1 MTLPDLTH
9 LEVRNQK
16 AARTPKKTCPKC
28 KMQVPV
34 ARQRCENCP
43 HQFISNAAPDRE
55 ARKAARKEK
64 KRLRAHHDGI
74 QAAAKLLRAA
84 ADEQAAN
91 ARDTVDFAPDL
102 ATHGSLLGWRGDHV
116 AAPTEGMMLAREA
129 SDAAPA
135 EPIVFEPAVSAAVPE
150 APASAPEAP
159 MPMDVAPDVPVALP
173 EAPAAAPEAPMQI
186 DVAPEAPA
194 PALYPPAPALEVAAS
209 RERAKYEEMQLS
221 LRQEVAMW
229 KKRSQRLSRGSCVV
243 INELA
248 LLIEGGGD
256 EPDLHEHG
264 WGSEKEVAKSGP
276 WKLDPIKNSVYKTH
290 PRKEEAIK
298 LYQDW
303 SIRVIRC
310 FLRLGYDIDIGVT
323 KQDPSARLGQKDPSN
338 GTKKRMYA
346 LFQVEGKGAAQKIE
360 TDLQAYV
367 KRLKYEGFTNKLTA
381 AGNGVHEAMN
391 TIYLVFWMKDEE
403 TPPVAPDARPRG
415 MAARASAL
423 VQSTLPVFSTDW

>member
-1 MTLPDLTH
+1 MTLQDLTH
-9 LEVRNQK
+9 VEVRNQK

-64 KRLRAHHDGI
+64 KRLRAHRDGI
-74 QAAAKLLRAA
+74 QAAAKRLRAA
-84 ADEQAAN
+84 ANERAAN
-91 ARDTVDFAPDL
+91 ARETVDFAPDL
-102 ATHGSLLGWRGDHV
+102 ATHGSSHECRGAHV
-116 AAPTEGMMLAREA
+116 AAPTEGMALAREA
-129 SDAAPA
+129 LDVAPA
-135 EPIVFEPAVSAAVPE
+135 EPTVFEPTVLAAVPE

-159 MPMDVAPDVPVALP
+159 MPMDVAP
-173 EAPAAAPEAPMQI
+173 
-186 DVAPEAPA
+186 EAPA
-194 PALYPPAPALEVAAS
+194 PPLYPPAPALEVAAA
-209 RERAKYEEMQLS
+209 RERAKYQEMQRS

-256 EPDLHEHG
+256 EPDLHEHS

-367 KRLKYEGFTNKLTA
+367 KRLKYEGFTNTLKA

-391 TIYLVFWMKDEE
+391 TIYLVFWMKDEG

-423 VQSTLPVFSTDW
+423 VQSTLAGFLK

>member
-102 ATHGSLLGWRGDHV
+102 ATHGSLLGWRGAHV

-129 SDAAPA
+129 PDAAPA
-135 EPIVFEPAVSAAVPE
+135 EPIFFEPAVSAAVPE

-194 PALYPPAPALEVAAS
+194 PALEVASA
-209 RERAKYEEMQLS
+209 RERAKYEQMQLN

-229 KKRSQRLSRGSCVV
+229 KKWSQRLTRGSCVV

-264 WGSEKEVAKSGP
+264 WGSENEVAKSGP

-367 KRLKYEGFTNKLTA
+367 KRLKYEGFTNTLKA

-415 MAARASAL
+415 MAARASAP
-423 VQSTLPVFSTDW
+423 VQSTLSGFLK

>member
-1 MTLPDLTH
+1 MTLQDLTH
-9 LEVRNQK
+9 VEVRNQK

-64 KRLRAHHDGI
+64 KRLRAHRDGI
-74 QAAAKLLRAA
+74 QAAAKRLRAA
-84 ADEQAAN
+84 ANERAAN
-91 ARDTVDFAPDL
+91 ARETVDFAPDL
-102 ATHGSLLGWRGDHV
+102 ATHGSLLGWRGAHV

-129 SDAAPA
+129 PDAAPA

-194 PALYPPAPALEVAAS
+194 PALEVASA
-209 RERAKYEEMQLS
+209 RERAKYEQMQLN

-256 EPDLHEHG
+256 EPDLHEHS

-298 LYQDW
+298 LHEDW

-367 KRLKYEGFTNKLTA
+367 KRLKYEGFTNTLKA

-423 VQSTLPVFSTDW
+423 VQSTLSGFLK

>member
-1 MTLPDLTH
+1 MTLQDLTH
-9 LEVRNQK
+9 VEVRNQK

-64 KRLRAHHDGI
+64 KRLRAHRDGI

-102 ATHGSLLGWRGDHV
+102 ATHGSLLGWRGAHV

-129 SDAAPA
+129 PDAAPA

-173 EAPAAAPEAPMQI
+173 DAPAVAPEAPMQI

-194 PALYPPAPALEVAAS
+194 PALEVASA
-209 RERAKYEEMQLS
+209 RERAKYQEMQLS

-256 EPDLHEHG
+256 EPDLHEHS

-290 PRKEEAIK
+290 PRKEEAIR

-303 SIRVIRC
+303 SIRVIQC

-323 KQDPSARLGQKDPSN
+323 KQAPFVRLGQKDPSN
-338 GTKKRMYA
+338 GTKKRMFA
-346 LFQVEGKGAAQKIE
+346 LFQVEGKGTAQKIE

-367 KRLKYEGFTNKLTA
+367 KRLKYEGFTNTLKA

-423 VQSTLPVFSTDW
+423 VQSTLSGFLK

>member
-1 MTLPDLTH
+1 MMTLSDLTH
-9 LEVRNQK
+9 GEVRTQK

-64 KRLRAHHDGI
+64 KRLRAHRDGI
-74 QAAAKLLRAA
+74 QAAAKRLRAA
-84 ADEQAAN
+84 ANKRAAN
-91 ARDTVDFAPDL
+91 ARETVDFAPDL
-102 ATHGSLLGWRGDHV
+102 ATHGSSHECRGAHV
-116 AAPTEGMMLAREA
+116 AAPTEGMALAREA
-129 SDAAPA
+129 LDVAPA
-135 EPIVFEPAVSAAVPE
+135 EPTVFEPTVLAAVPE
-150 APASAPEAP
+150 TPASAPEAP

-173 EAPAAAPEAPMQI
+173 DAPAVAPEAPMQI

-194 PALYPPAPALEVAAS
+194 PALEVASA
-209 RERAKYEEMQLS
+209 RERAKYEQMQLN

-256 EPDLHEHG
+256 EPDLHEHS

-290 PRKEEAIK
+290 PRKEEAIR

-303 SIRVIRC
+303 SIRVIQC
-310 FLRLGYDIDIGVT
+310 FLSCLLYT
-323 KQDPSARLGQKDPSN
+323 SPSPRD
-338 GTKKRMYA
+338 
-346 LFQVEGKGAAQKIE
+346 
-360 TDLQAYV
+360 
-367 KRLKYEGFTNKLTA
+367 RLKSRMPSYA
-381 AGNGVHEAMN
+381 
-391 TIYLVFWMKDEE
+391 
-403 TPPVAPDARPRG
+403 
-415 MAARASAL
+415 
-423 VQSTLPVFSTDW
+423 

>member
-1 MTLPDLTH
+1 MMTLPDLTH
-9 LEVRNQK
+9 VEARYQK

-28 KMQVPV
+28 KTQVPV

-55 ARKAARKEK
+55 ARKVARKEK
-64 KRLRAHHDGI
+64 KRLRAHRDGI
-74 QAAAKLLRAA
+74 QAAAKRLRAA
-84 ADEQAAN
+84 AEEGAAN
-91 ARDTVDFAPDL
+91 ARETIDFAPDL
-102 ATHGSLLGWRGDHV
+102 ATHGSSLGWRGAHV
-116 AAPTEGMMLAREA
+116 AAPMEGMMLARETP
-129 SDAAPA
+129 DVAPA
-135 EPIVFEPAVSAAVPE
+135 EPTVFEPAVSAAVPE
-150 APASAPEAP
+150 ALAFVPEMP
-159 MPMDVAPDVPVALP
+159 MPMNVAPDVPVAAP
-173 EAPAAAPEAPMQI
+173 EAPAIAAPEAPMQI

-194 PALYPPAPALEVAAS
+194 PALYPPAPALEVAAA
-209 RERAKYEEMQLS
+209 RERAKYEQMQLS

-229 KKRSQRLSRGSCVV
+229 KKQSQRFSRGSCVV

-303 SIRVIRC
+303 AIRVIRC

-323 KQDPSARLGQKDPSN
+323 KQDPFVRLGQKDPSN
-338 GTKKRMYA
+338 GTKKRMFA

-403 TPPVAPDARPRG
+403 MPPVAPDARPRG

-423 VQSTLPVFSTDW
+423 VQSTLSGFLK

>member
-1 MTLPDLTH
+1 MMTLQDLTH
-9 LEVRNQK
+9 VEVRNQK

-64 KRLRAHHDGI
+64 KRLRAHRDGI
-74 QAAAKLLRAA
+74 QAAAKRLRAA
-84 ADEQAAN
+84 ANERAAN
-91 ARDTVDFAPDL
+91 ARETVDFAPDL
-102 ATHGSLLGWRGDHV
+102 ATHGSSHECRGAHV
-116 AAPTEGMMLAREA
+116 AAPTEGMAALAREA
-129 SDAAPA
+129 LDVAPA
-135 EPIVFEPAVSAAVPE
+135 EPTVFEPTVLAAVPE
-150 APASAPEAP
+150 TPASAPEAP

-194 PALYPPAPALEVAAS
+194 PALEVASA
-209 RERAKYEEMQLS
+209 RERAKYEQMQLN

-290 PRKEEAIK
+290 PRKEEAIR

-303 SIRVIRC
+303 SIRVIQC

-323 KQDPSARLGQKDPSN
+323 KQAPFVRLGQKDPSN
-338 GTKKRMYA
+338 GTKKRMFA
-346 LFQVEGKGAAQKIE
+346 LFQVEGKGTAQKIE

-403 TPPVAPDARPRG
+403 PPPVAPDARPRG

-423 VQSTLPVFSTDW
+423 VQSTLAGFLK

>member
-64 KRLRAHHDGI
+64 KRLRAHRDGI

-102 ATHGSLLGWRGDHV
+102 ATHGSLLGWRGAHV

-129 SDAAPA
+129 PDAAPA
-135 EPIVFEPAVSAAVPE
+135 EPIFFEPAVSAAVPE

-194 PALYPPAPALEVAAS
+194 PALEVASA
-209 RERAKYEEMQLS
+209 RERAKYEQMQLN

-256 EPDLHEHG
+256 EPDLHEHS

-290 PRKEEAIK
+290 PRKEEAIR

-303 SIRVIRC
+303 SIRVIQC

-323 KQDPSARLGQKDPSN
+323 KQAPFVRLGQKDPSN
-338 GTKKRMYA
+338 GTKKRMFA
-346 LFQVEGKGAAQKIE
+346 LFQVEGKGTAQKIE

-367 KRLKYEGFTNKLTA
+367 KRLKYEGFTNTLKA

-423 VQSTLPVFSTDW
+423 VQSTLSGFLK

>member
-1 MTLPDLTH
+1 MTLQDLTH
-9 LEVRNQK
+9 VEVRNQK

-64 KRLRAHHDGI
+64 KRLRAHRDGI
-74 QAAAKLLRAA
+74 QAAAKRLRT
-84 ADEQAAN
+84 AAN
-91 ARDTVDFAPDL
+91 KRASNARETVDFAPDL
-102 ATHGSLLGWRGDHV
+102 ATHGSSHECRGAHV
-116 AAPTEGMMLAREA
+116 AAPTEGMALAREA
-129 SDAAPA
+129 LDVAPA
-135 EPIVFEPAVSAAVPE
+135 EPTVFEPTVLAAVPE
-150 APASAPEAP
+150 TPASAPEAP

-173 EAPAAAPEAPMQI
+173 DAPAVAPEAPMQI

-194 PALYPPAPALEVAAS
+194 PTLYPPAPALEVAAS
-209 RERAKYEEMQLS
+209 RERAKYQEMQRS

-264 WGSEKEVAKSGP
+264 WGSENEVAKSGP

-290 PRKEEAIK
+290 PRKEEAIR
-298 LYQDW
+298 LYQD
-303 SIRVIRC
+303 
-310 FLRLGYDIDIGVT
+310 
-323 KQDPSARLGQKDPSN
+323 
-338 GTKKRMYA
+338 
-346 LFQVEGKGAAQKIE
+346 
-360 TDLQAYV
+360 
-367 KRLKYEGFTNKLTA
+367 
-381 AGNGVHEAMN
+381 
-391 TIYLVFWMKDEE
+391 
-403 TPPVAPDARPRG
+403 
-415 MAARASAL
+415 
-423 VQSTLPVFSTDW
+423 

>member
-1 MTLPDLTH
+1 
-9 LEVRNQK
+9 
-16 AARTPKKTCPKC
+16 
-28 KMQVPV
+28 MQVPV

-102 ATHGSLLGWRGDHV
+102 ATHGSLLGWRGAHV

-129 SDAAPA
+129 PDAAPA

-194 PALYPPAPALEVAAS
+194 PALEVAAA
-209 RERAKYEEMQLS
+209 RERAKYQEMQRS

-243 INELA
+243 INELK
-248 LLIEGGGD
+248 LLTEGGGD

-298 LYQDW
+298 LHEDW

-323 KQDPSARLGQKDPSN
+323 KQDPIVRLGQKDPSN
-338 GTKKRMYA
+338 GTKKRMFA

-367 KRLKYEGFTNKLTA
+367 KRLKYEGFTNTLKA

-403 TPPVAPDARPRG
+403 TPPVAPNARPRG
-415 MAARASAL
+415 MAARASVL
-423 VQSTLPVFSTDW
+423 FQSTLAGFLK

>member
-1 MTLPDLTH
+1 MTTLQDLTH
-9 LEVRNQK
+9 VEVRNQK

-102 ATHGSLLGWRGDHV
+102 ATHGSLLGWRGAHV

-129 SDAAPA
+129 PDAAPA

-194 PALYPPAPALEVAAS
+194 PALEVASA
-209 RERAKYEEMQLS
+209 RERAKYEQMQLN

-229 KKRSQRLSRGSCVV
+229 KKWSQRLTRGSCVV

-264 WGSEKEVAKSGP
+264 WGSENEVAKSGP
-276 WKLDPIKNSVYKTH
+276 WKLDPIKN
-290 PRKEEAIK
+290 
-298 LYQDW
+298 
-303 SIRVIRC
+303 
-310 FLRLGYDIDIGVT
+310 
-323 KQDPSARLGQKDPSN
+323 
-338 GTKKRMYA
+338 
-346 LFQVEGKGAAQKIE
+346 
-360 TDLQAYV
+360 
-367 KRLKYEGFTNKLTA
+367 
-381 AGNGVHEAMN
+381 
-391 TIYLVFWMKDEE
+391 
-403 TPPVAPDARPRG
+403 
-415 MAARASAL
+415 
-423 VQSTLPVFSTDW
+423 

>member
-1 MTLPDLTH
+1 MMTLPDLTH
-9 LEVRNQK
+9 VEVRNRK

-28 KMQVPV
+28 KIQVPV

-102 ATHGSLLGWRGDHV
+102 ATHGSLLGWRGAHV
-116 AAPTEGMMLAREA
+116 AASTEGMMLAREA
-129 SDAAPA
+129 PDAAPA

-194 PALYPPAPALEVAAS
+194 PALEVASA
-209 RERAKYEEMQLS
+209 RERAKYEQMQLN

-256 EPDLHEHG
+256 EPDLHEHS

-290 PRKEEAIK
+290 PRKEEAIR

-303 SIRVIRC
+303 SIRVIQC

-323 KQDPSARLGQKDPSN
+323 KQAPFVRLGQKDPSN
-338 GTKKRMYA
+338 GTKKRMFA
-346 LFQVEGKGAAQKIE
+346 LFQVEGKGTAQKIE

-367 KRLKYEGFTNKLTA
+367 KRLKYEGFTNTLKA

-423 VQSTLPVFSTDW
+423 VQSTLSGFLK

>member
-1 MTLPDLTH
+1 MTLQDLTH
-9 LEVRNQK
+9 VEVRNQK

-64 KRLRAHHDGI
+64 KRLRAHRDGI
-74 QAAAKLLRAA
+74 QAAAKRLRAA
-84 ADEQAAN
+84 ANKRAAN
-91 ARDTVDFAPDL
+91 ARETVDFAPDL
-102 ATHGSLLGWRGDHV
+102 ATHGSSHECRGAHV
-116 AAPTEGMMLAREA
+116 AAPTEGMALAREA
-129 SDAAPA
+129 LDVAPA
-135 EPIVFEPAVSAAVPE
+135 EPTVFEPTVLAAVPE
-150 APASAPEAP
+150 TPASAPEAP
-159 MPMDVAPDVPVALP
+159 MPMDVAP
-173 EAPAAAPEAPMQI
+173 
-186 DVAPEAPA
+186 EAPA
-194 PALYPPAPALEVAAS
+194 PTLYLPAPALEVAAA
-209 RERAKYEEMQLS
+209 RERAKYQEMQRS

-256 EPDLHEHG
+256 EPDLHEHS

-290 PRKEEAIK
+290 PRKEEAIR

-303 SIRVIRC
+303 SIRVIQC

-323 KQDPSARLGQKDPSN
+323 KQAPFVRLGQKDPSN
-338 GTKKRMYA
+338 GTKKRMFA
-346 LFQVEGKGAAQKIE
+346 LFQVEGKGTAQKIE

-403 TPPVAPDARPRG
+403 PPPVAPDARPRG

-423 VQSTLPVFSTDW
+423 VQSTLAGFLN

>member
-1 MTLPDLTH
+1 MTLQDLTH
-9 LEVRNQK
+9 VEVRNQK

-64 KRLRAHHDGI
+64 KRLRAHRDGI
-74 QAAAKLLRAA
+74 QAAAKRLRAA
-84 ADEQAAN
+84 ANERAAN
-91 ARDTVDFAPDL
+91 ARETVDFAPDL
-102 ATHGSLLGWRGDHV
+102 ATHGSSHECRGAHV
-116 AAPTEGMMLAREA
+116 AAPTEGMAALAREA
-129 SDAAPA
+129 LDVAPA
-135 EPIVFEPAVSAAVPE
+135 EPTVFEPTVLAAVPE
-150 APASAPEAP
+150 TPASAPEAP

-194 PALYPPAPALEVAAS
+194 PALEVASA
-209 RERAKYEEMQLS
+209 RERAKYEQMQLN

-256 EPDLHEHG
+256 EPDLHEHS

-290 PRKEEAIK
+290 PRKEEAIR

-303 SIRVIRC
+303 SIRVIQC

-323 KQDPSARLGQKDPSN
+323 KQAPFVRLGQKDPSN
-338 GTKKRMYA
+338 GTKKRMFA
-346 LFQVEGKGAAQKIE
+346 LFQVEGKGTAQKIE

-367 KRLKYEGFTNKLTA
+367 KRLKYEGFTNTLKA

-423 VQSTLPVFSTDW
+423 VQSTLAGFLK

>member
-1 MTLPDLTH
+1 MMTLPDLTH
-9 LEVRNQK
+9 GEVRNQK
-16 AARTPKKTCPKC
+16 AARTPKKSCPKC
-28 KMQVPV
+28 KIQVPV
-34 ARQRCENCP
+34 ARQLCENCP

-102 ATHGSLLGWRGDHV
+102 ATHGSLLGWRGAHV

-129 SDAAPA
+129 PDAAPA
-135 EPIVFEPAVSAAVPE
+135 EPIFFEPAVSAAVPE

-194 PALYPPAPALEVAAS
+194 PALEVASA
-209 RERAKYEEMQLS
+209 RERAKYEQMQLN

-256 EPDLHEHG
+256 EPDLHEHS

-290 PRKEEAIK
+290 PRKEEAIR

-303 SIRVIRC
+303 SIRVIQC

-323 KQDPSARLGQKDPSN
+323 KQAPFVRLGQKDPSN
-338 GTKKRMYA
+338 GTKKRMFA
-346 LFQVEGKGAAQKIE
+346 LFQVEGKGTAQKIE

-367 KRLKYEGFTNKLTA
+367 KRLKYEGFTNTLKA

-423 VQSTLPVFSTDW
+423 VQSTLSGFLK

>member
-1 MTLPDLTH
+1 
-9 LEVRNQK
+9 
-16 AARTPKKTCPKC
+16 
-28 KMQVPV
+28 
-34 ARQRCENCP
+34 
-43 HQFISNAAPDRE
+43 
-55 ARKAARKEK
+55 
-64 KRLRAHHDGI
+64 
-74 QAAAKLLRAA
+74 
-84 ADEQAAN
+84 
-91 ARDTVDFAPDL
+91 
-102 ATHGSLLGWRGDHV
+102 
-116 AAPTEGMMLAREA
+116 
-129 SDAAPA
+129 
-135 EPIVFEPAVSAAVPE
+135 
-150 APASAPEAP
+150 
-159 MPMDVAPDVPVALP
+159 
-173 EAPAAAPEAPMQI
+173 
-186 DVAPEAPA
+186 
-194 PALYPPAPALEVAAS
+194 
-209 RERAKYEEMQLS
+209 
-221 LRQEVAMW
+221 MW

-298 LYQDW
+298 LHEDW

-403 TPPVAPDARPRG
+403 PPPVAPDARPRG

-423 VQSTLPVFSTDW
+423 VQSTLAGFLK

>member
-102 ATHGSLLGWRGDHV
+102 ATHGSLLGWRGAHV
-116 AAPTEGMMLAREA
+116 AASTEGMMLAREA
-129 SDAAPA
+129 PDAAPA

-194 PALYPPAPALEVAAS
+194 PALEVASA
-209 RERAKYEEMQLS
+209 RERAKYEQMQLN

-403 TPPVAPDARPRG
+403 PPPVAPDARPRG

-423 VQSTLPVFSTDW
+423 VQSTLAGFLK

>member
-1 MTLPDLTH
+1 
-9 LEVRNQK
+9 
-16 AARTPKKTCPKC
+16 
-28 KMQVPV
+28 MQVPV

-64 KRLRAHHDGI
+64 KRLRAHRDGI
-74 QAAAKLLRAA
+74 QAAAKRLRAA
-84 ADEQAAN
+84 ANERAAN
-91 ARDTVDFAPDL
+91 AQETINFAPDL
-102 ATHGSLLGWRGDHV
+102 ATHGSSLGWRGAHV
-116 AAPTEGMMLAREA
+116 AAPMEGMMLAREA
-129 SDAAPA
+129 PDAAPA
-135 EPIVFEPAVSAAVPE
+135 EPTVFEPAVSAAVLE

-186 DVAPEAPA
+186 DVASEAPA
-194 PALYPPAPALEVAAS
+194 PTPYPPAPALEVAAA
-209 RERAKYEEMQLS
+209 RERAKYQEMQRS

-256 EPDLHEHG
+256 EPDLHEHS

-290 PRKEEAIK
+290 PRKEEAIN

-338 GTKKRMYA
+338 GTEKRMYA
-346 LFQVEGKGAAQKIE
+346 LFQVEGKSSAQKIE

-367 KRLKYEGFTNKLTA
+367 KRLKYEGFKIN
-381 AGNGVHEAMN
+381 
-391 TIYLVFWMKDEE
+391 
-403 TPPVAPDARPRG
+403 
-415 MAARASAL
+415 
-423 VQSTLPVFSTDW
+423 

>member
-9 LEVRNQK
+9 VEARYQK

-28 KMQVPV
+28 KTQVPV

-55 ARKAARKEK
+55 ARKVARKEK
-64 KRLRAHHDGI
+64 KRLRAHRDGI
-74 QAAAKLLRAA
+74 QAAAKRLRAA
-84 ADEQAAN
+84 AEEGAAN
-91 ARDTVDFAPDL
+91 ARETIDFAPDL
-102 ATHGSLLGWRGDHV
+102 ATHGSSLGWRGALV
-116 AAPTEGMMLAREA
+116 ASPMEGMMLARKA
-129 SDAAPA
+129 LDVAPA
-135 EPIVFEPAVSAAVPE
+135 EPTVFEPAVSAAVPE
-150 APASAPEAP
+150 ALAFVPEMP
-159 MPMDVAPDVPVALP
+159 MPMNVAPDVPVAAP
-173 EAPAAAPEAPMQI
+173 EAPAIAAPEAPMQI

-194 PALYPPAPALEVAAS
+194 PALYPPAPAMEVAAA
-209 RERAKYEEMQLS
+209 REHAKYEQMQLS

-229 KKRSQRLSRGSCVV
+229 KKQSQRFSRGSCVV

-276 WKLDPIKNSVYKTH
+276 WKLDPNKNYVYKTH
-290 PRKEEAIK
+290 PRKKEAIK

-303 SIRVIRC
+303 AIRVIRC
-310 FLRLGYDIDIGVT
+310 FLRLGYNIDIGVT
-323 KQDPSARLGQKDPSN
+323 KQAPFVRLGQKDPSN

-403 TPPVAPDARPRG
+403 MPPVAPDARPRG

-423 VQSTLPVFSTDW
+423 VQSTLSGFLK

>member
-1 MTLPDLTH
+1 MMTLQDLTH
-9 LEVRNQK
+9 VEVRNQK

-64 KRLRAHHDGI
+64 KRLRAHRDGI

-91 ARDTVDFAPDL
+91 ARETVDFAPDL
-102 ATHGSLLGWRGDHV
+102 ATHGSSHECRGAHV
-116 AAPTEGMMLAREA
+116 AAPTEGMALAREA
-129 SDAAPA
+129 LDVAPA
-135 EPIVFEPAVSAAVPE
+135 EPTVFEPTVLAAVPE
-150 APASAPEAP
+150 TPASAPEAP
-159 MPMDVAPDVPVALP
+159 MPM
-173 EAPAAAPEAPMQI
+173 

-194 PALYPPAPALEVAAS
+194 PALYPPAPALEVAAA
-209 RERAKYEEMQLS
+209 RERAKYKEMQRS

-248 LLIEGGGD
+248 LLIEAGGD

-298 LYQDW
+298 LHKDW

-367 KRLKYEGFTNKLTA
+367 KRLKYEGFTNTLKA

-423 VQSTLPVFSTDW
+423 VQSTLSGFLK

>member
-1 MTLPDLTH
+1 MTLQDLTH
-9 LEVRNQK
+9 VEVRNQK

-64 KRLRAHHDGI
+64 KRLRAHRDGI

-102 ATHGSLLGWRGDHV
+102 ATHGSLLGWRGAHV

-129 SDAAPA
+129 PDAAPA
-135 EPIVFEPAVSAAVPE
+135 EPIVFEPAVSAAVLE

-173 EAPAAAPEAPMQI
+173 DAPAVAPEAPMQI

-194 PALYPPAPALEVAAS
+194 PALEVASA
-209 RERAKYEEMQLS
+209 RERAKYEQMQLN

-256 EPDLHEHG
+256 EPDLHEHS

-290 PRKEEAIK
+290 PRKEEAIR

-303 SIRVIRC
+303 SIRVIQC

-323 KQDPSARLGQKDPSN
+323 KQAPFVRLGQKDPSN
-338 GTKKRMYA
+338 GTKKRMFA
-346 LFQVEGKGAAQKIE
+346 LFQVEGKGTAQKIE

-367 KRLKYEGFTNKLTA
+367 KRLKYEGFTNTLKA

-423 VQSTLPVFSTDW
+423 VQSTLSGFLK

>member
-1 MTLPDLTH
+1 MMTLPDLTH

-64 KRLRAHHDGI
+64 KRLRAHHDGM

-102 ATHGSLLGWRGDHV
+102 ATHGSLLGWRGAHV
-116 AAPTEGMMLAREA
+116 AASTEGMMLAREA
-129 SDAAPA
+129 PDAAPA

-194 PALYPPAPALEVAAS
+194 PALEVASA
-209 RERAKYEEMQLS
+209 RERAKYEQMQLN

-229 KKRSQRLSRGSCVV
+229 KKWSQRLTRGSCVV

-346 LFQVEGKGAAQKIE
+346 LFQVEGKSSAQKIE

-403 TPPVAPDARPRG
+403 PPPVAPDARPRG

-423 VQSTLPVFSTDW
+423 VQSTLAGFLK

>member
-1 MTLPDLTH
+1 
-9 LEVRNQK
+9 
-16 AARTPKKTCPKC
+16 
-28 KMQVPV
+28 
-34 ARQRCENCP
+34 
-43 HQFISNAAPDRE
+43 
-55 ARKAARKEK
+55 
-64 KRLRAHHDGI
+64 
-74 QAAAKLLRAA
+74 
-84 ADEQAAN
+84 
-91 ARDTVDFAPDL
+91 
-102 ATHGSLLGWRGDHV
+102 
-116 AAPTEGMMLAREA
+116 
-129 SDAAPA
+129 
-135 EPIVFEPAVSAAVPE
+135 
-150 APASAPEAP
+150 

-173 EAPAAAPEAPMQI
+173 DAPAVAPEAPMQI

-194 PALYPPAPALEVAAS
+194 PALEVASA
-209 RERAKYEEMQLS
+209 RERAKYEQMQLS

-298 LYQDW
+298 LHQDW

-367 KRLKYEGFTNKLTA
+367 KRLKYEGFTNTLKA

-403 TPPVAPDARPRG
+403 PPPVAPDARPRG

-423 VQSTLPVFSTDW
+423 VQSTLVTWPVF